1 MRGLENLVQCGNGN
15 YIMRSLALKLNDK
28 LKPPPPAKEWEEKRE
43 KEIISI
49 RTPKTNHNKFPPF
62 S

>member
-1 MRGLENLVQCGNGN
+1 
-15 YIMRSLALKLNDK
+15 MRSLALKLNDK
-28 LKPPPPAKEWEEKRE
+28 LKPPPPAKEWEEEWEEKREEERE

-49 RTPKTNHNKFPPF
+49 RTPNTNHNKFPPF